1 MHLENNELQLA
12 QTIKTNNKNDQDEIE
27 TGKGVNNIGT
37 LQQPGDTRW
46 GFHFP
51 SLGSLLRMF
60 SATSKF
66 INIVSKDGANYS

>member
-12 QTIKTNNKNDQDEIE
+12 QTIKTNNKNGQDEIE

-51 SLGSLLRMF
+51 SLCSLLRMF

-66 INIVSKDGANYS
+66 INIVSKNGANYS